1 MVNNIPMST
10 DIEFLKYPI
19 GRFKI
24 PESINSETIQEAIFQ
39 FKSFPANLFTAVS
52 PLSIPQLDTPYRP
65 GGWTVRQ
72 LVHHCADSHM
82 NAFIRYKLALT
93 EENPTVKPYDEALW
107 ANLTDAALPI
117 ESSLSIIK
125 AIHLKWGVLLD
136 SMKHEEFKRTY
147 FHPEK
152 KRNQDLEEITL
163 LYSWHSQHH
172 LAHIQHLVMREKW

>member
-1 MVNNIPMST
+1 MSIA
-10 DIEFLKYPI
+10 IEFLKYPI
-19 GRFKI
+19 GKFKI
-24 PESINSETIQEAIFQ
+24 PESITAEAIQESISQIKA
-39 FKSFPANLFTAVS
+39 FPANLFTAVS
-52 PLSIPQLDTPYRP
+52 KLSVPQLDTPYRP

-107 ANLTDAALPI
+107 ANLADAALAV
-117 ESSLSIIK
+117 ETSLAIIK

-136 SMKHEEFKRTY
+136 SMKPEDFRKTY

-152 KRNQDLEEITL
+152 KRSQNLEEVTL
-163 LYSWHSQHH
+163 MYAWHSQHH
-172 LAHIQHLVMREKW
+172 LAHIQHLAMREKW